1 MRLTPLLAALALVCA
16 EASAQPATAPSQ
28 LVGTWESLERIQ
40 GGMGSVMVFAA
51 DNSALAIVSVMVDAR
66 YTRNGNRIQVID
78 TDGSRVTYTVAIT
91 GNTLVQTTREKT
103 VRMTRVP
110 GFGPDTGLLGKW
122 RFVFEAP
129 NAPPMQASMEY
140 TAEGINKVRMAV
152 QTQSGTYSVSGSELT
167 LRFPNAPVET
177 TGYSIDG
184 DVLTLHGPNG
194 TRGRFTR
201 AR

>member
-1 MRLTPLLAALALVCA
+1 MRLTPLVAALALLA
-16 EASAQPATAPSQ
+16 SQGSAQSAAAPSPI
-28 LVGTWESLERIQ
+28 VGTWESLERIQ

-78 TDGSRVTYTVAIT
+78 TDGSRVTYTVVVT
-91 GNTLVQTTREKT
+91 GNSLVQTTREKT

-122 RFVFEAP
+122 RFVYEAP

-140 TAEGINKVRMAV
+140 TADGINKVRMAV
-152 QTQSGTYSVSGSELT
+152 QSQAGTYSIAGNELT
-167 LRFPNAPVET
+167 LRFPNAPTET
-177 TGYSIDG
+177 RPFSIDG
-184 DVLTLHGPNG
+184 DVLTLQGPNG